1 MYCLW
6 LLLKSDGGIV
16 LCLDKDP
23 LVNKDKNM
31 CYLALYSQK
40 KFAHSMQGIHQNL
53 NNIPL
58 NSKFNLTESTCSK
71 RTGSAGCASW
81 NQWDLL
87 RSDRDLISSSTYAWL
102 IHPCITNWISNCI
115 SPFHPF
121 LCSLAYFPVQLATVG
136 KLAHQNQEVREKC
149 MINKPLEDAL
159 APACT
164 KKPKR
169 NQLTWAEIGPR
180 NHRKFRQKAT
190 NISPLSEFTGLE
202 SSVITRTE
210 WLVSKATVSASVGDL
225 FPLLITQQKWNEWPL
240 ANLASCP
247 SALHSSFSKAGP
259 IRTQDFSNQC
269 FSNGRPF
276 WVLKSI

>member
-1 MYCLW
+1 MLFGP
-6 LLLKSDGGIV
+6 LLPEKV
-16 LCLDKDP
+16 CP
-23 LVNKDKNM
+23 LNARV
-31 CYLALYSQK
+31 
-40 KFAHSMQGIHQNL
+40 HQNL
-53 NNIPL
+53 NSVPL
-58 NSKFNLTESTCSK
+58 NGKFNLTESTCCNPHQLSWVCLMESM
-71 RTGSAGCASW
+71 GSIELWSG
-81 NQWDLL
+81 
-87 RSDRDLISSSTYAWL
+87 SDWL
-102 IHPCITNWISNCI
+102 FNVCVINPSLHYLCCCITSWISNCS
-115 SPFHPF
+115 SPLHPF
-121 LCSLAYFPVQLATVG
+121 LYFLAYFPFQLATVG
-136 KLAHQNQEVREKC
+136 RLARQDQEVTEKR

-159 APACT
+159 APACA
-164 KKPKR
+164 KKPNR
-169 NQLTWAEIGPR
+169 NQLTWAETGPG

-190 NISPLSEFTGLE
+190 NVSPLSEFTGLE

-210 WLVSKATVSASVGDL
+210 WLVSKATVSASVDDL